1 MVASAAAM
9 VMMIGVLLVA
19 LGLESTGRISE
30 NHQPWY
36 LIGGVSAVMIG
47 VTGACA
53 GFILVITR
61 KTASLVLHING
72 LMYTTALDS
81 HWVTWRNID
90 SISAQNNTV
99 TLQIN
104 PSGSLQIDAKVIGTK
119 SEQLAERLAELKRL
133 VLLGTIR

>member
-1 MVASAAAM
+1 
-9 VMMIGVLLVA
+9 MMIGVLLVA

-30 NHQPWY
+30 VHQPWY

-72 LMYTTALDS
+72 LMYTTALES
-81 HWVTWRNID
+81 HWLSWRNID
-90 SISAQNNTV
+90 GISAQNNIV

-104 PSGSLQIDAKVIGTK
+104 PSGCLQIDAKIIGTS
-119 SEQLAERLAELKRL
+119 SEQLANRLAELKRL
-133 VLLGTIR
+133 VLLGTIK

>member
-1 MVASAAAM
+1 MVASAAAT

-72 LMYTTALDS
+72 LLYTTALDS

-90 SISAQNNTV
+90 SISAQNTTV

-104 PSGSLQIDAKVIGTK
+104 PSGSLHIDAKVIGTK

-133 VLLGTIR
+133 VLLW

>member
-1 MVASAAAM
+1 MVASAAAT

-30 NHQPWY
+30 DHQPWY
-36 LIGGVSAVMIG
+36 LIGGVLAVMIG

-72 LMYTTALDS
+72 LMYTTALES

-90 SISAQNNTV
+90 DISAQSNTV
-99 TLQIN
+99 TVQIN
-104 PSGSLQIDAKVIGTK
+104 PSGYLHIDAKIIGTK
-119 SEQLAERLAELKRL
+119 GKPLADRLAELKRL
-133 VLLGTIR
+133 VLLGTIK